1 MVLSLAPTPC
11 ALVYRYQ
18 QEEHH
23 LDGSNQRYLKRKFI
37 STGYFTPQFTVG
49 MEGNRKE
56 CGNEEPK
63 VGRPNVLSAPKAR

>member
-1 MVLSLAPTPC
+1 
-11 ALVYRYQ
+11 
-18 QEEHH
+18 
-23 LDGSNQRYLKRKFI
+23 
-37 STGYFTPQFTVG
+37 